1 MSALLAPG
9 RADTPRHGPTA
20 DWIPVARVFPIHVPP
35 SWARHE
41 HYARRVLHTL
51 SRNPDRVVLRWRGES
66 LTGAGLAAR
75 VHAAAR
81 TLDAL
86 GTGRGDTVAVLT
98 RTNHPAMLV
107 ARHAAHLLGAAV
119 VYIRSHNPRS
129 DAVELPAAVQA
140 EMLREC
146 GARFLVCDGTHL
158 PRAREL
164 ARDPGGR
171 PLLVGADA
179 GAADLAAR
187 LDAPPEPRTP
197 AAVEE
202 VPPHAP
208 YEPDDRAVV
217 AHTSGSTGRPKSIGQ
232 SFRTWNS
239 LVDVFPGSPEPGRPS
254 RFLAVLPLSHTIG
267 SMVDAVLAEGGRVV
281 LHEGFDADA
290 VLEALAAEGV
300 TDTYLAVPHL
310 YRLTESARS
319 GGADLPSLRRLV
331 YSGTPASPRRIA
343 EARGVLGDRLVQ
355 LYGSTEA
362 GGISNL
368 TPLDHCEPELLPT
381 VGRPFPWV
389 SVRIVDPGT
398 GREVPRGRTGEVCV
412 ASPTVMDGYLGAP
425 GTTAPVLRD
434 GLLRT
439 GDLGLIDR
447 YGYLRLAGRVGDVVK
462 SGGLKI
468 HPAAVERAL
477 LSHPDVANAAVYGVA
492 DDDRVERVH
501 AAVSLRAG
509 ARRDP
514 GALREHVAGLLTPE
528 HAPAELAFWDDL
540 PLTAHGKPDKAYLR
554 TLAGREDRLPLR

>member
-1 MSALLAPG
+1 MAPALP
-9 RADTPRHGPTA
+9 ADTVPT
-20 DWIPVARVFPIHVPP
+20 
-35 SWARHE
+35 WARHE
-41 HYARRVLHTL
+41 HYARRILHTL
-51 SRNPDRVVLRWRGES
+51 ARDPERVVLRWRGEDV
-66 LTGAGLAAR
+66 TGAGLAAS
-75 VHAAAR
+75 VLSAAACLR
-81 TLDAL
+81 RLRA
-86 GTGRGDTVAVLT
+86 GRGSTVAVLT
-98 RTNHPAMLV
+98 ETNHPAMLT
-107 ARHAAHLLGAAV
+107 ARYAAHLLGAAV

-129 DAVELPAAVQA
+129 DAVELPREVQDRL
-140 EMLREC
+140 LRES
-146 GARFLVCDGTHL
+146 GARFLVCDGAHL
-158 PRAREL
+158 GRAREL
-164 ARDPGGR
+164 ARGRRGELPLIGAGPGCAGPDAHLDDHLDHLGR
-171 PLLVGADA
+171 LGHLGTRPGDRPDTPPNTPSATSPMEA
-179 GAADLAAR
+179 LAR
-187 LDAPPEPRTP
+187 VR
-197 AAVEE
+197 
-202 VPPHAP
+202 
-208 YEPDDRAVV
+208 YEPGDLAVV

-232 SFRTWNS
+232 SFRTWNA
-239 LVDVFPGSPEPGRPS
+239 LVDAFPGSPEPGRPS

-281 LHEGFDADA
+281 LHEGFDAAAALD
-290 VLEALAAEGV
+290 ALAAERI

-319 GGADLPSLRRLV
+319 GGADLSSLRRLV

-343 EARGVLGDRLVQ
+343 EAREVLGDRLVQ

-368 TPLDHCEPELLPT
+368 TPMDHCEPELLPT

-389 SVRIVDPGT
+389 RLRIVDPET
-398 GREVPRGRTGEVCV
+398 GEEAPRGRPGEVRV
-412 ASPTVMDGYLGAP
+412 ASPTVMDGYLGDP
-425 GTTAPVLRD
+425 GATARALRD
-434 GLLRT
+434 DLLRT

-492 DDDRVERVH
+492 DDDRVEHVH
-501 AAVSLRAG
+501 AAVSLRDG

-528 HAPAELAFWDDL
+528 HAPAGLAFWDDL